1 MIMKNKS
8 QYTTE
13 FINVTTQITQIGQMS
28 FQSTVQATQMILGF
42 LTGESSPL
50 SISTQTI
57 IRWNKEISEMHVNEI
72 FNQSDNSK
80 FYTFGIMADESTR
93 GQQKIFVLCMIF
105 WNCKTNAPDFRLLEM
120 KNLDYCTGKS
130 VAQAIYS
137 TFEHFKINS

>member
-13 FINVTTQITQIGQMS
+13 FINVTTQISQIGQMS
-28 FQSTVQATQMILGF
+28 FRSTVQATQMILGF

-72 FNQSDNSK
+72 FSFS
-80 FYTFGIMADESTR
+80 
-93 GQQKIFVLCMIF
+93 IFRSPIEIARRHNYVPMFMMLI
-105 WNCKTNAPDFRLLEM
+105 
-120 KNLDYCTGKS
+120 
-130 VAQAIYS
+130 
-137 TFEHFKINS
+137 